1 MSMNINKFIK
11 SKREE
16 RGLSVK
22 ELADIANFSFKTIY
36 LWESG
41 EKNITYKSLVQLLD
55 SLGLEIQIVE
65 KKPVGR

>member
-1 MSMNINKFIK
+1 MDINKIIK
-11 SKREE
+11 QKREE

-22 ELADIANFSFKTIY
+22 ALAELANFSFKTIY

-65 KKPVGR
+65 KKPVRR

>member
-1 MSMNINKFIK
+1 MDISKYIK
-11 SKREE
+11 QKR
-16 RGLSVK
+16 LQSSISVK
-22 ELADIANFSFKTIY
+22 ELAELSGFSFKTIY

-65 KKPVGR
+65 KKQSGEV